1 MAYSKTN
8 WVNGTTPANATNMN
22 KIETELETLDNGII
36 GTTLYNN
43 STGTT
48 SSITLSSSIANF
60 SFIKIYGY
68 FKYSTNNET
77 AYFCR
82 EYEAINGQN
91 YEVTGSVYSGTTNT
105 FITSQINTITDT
117 TVSRGTAILLKIG
130 DGVERT
136 NGLVYITKIVGFE

>member
-22 KIETELETLDNGII
+22 KIENELELLDNG
-36 GTTLYNN
+36 L
-43 STGTT
+43 TGTILYENAAGAT
-48 SSITLSSSIANF
+48 SSITLSSNISNF
-60 SFIKIYGY
+60 STIKIYGY
-68 FKYSTNNET
+68 FKYSTNNAT

-105 FITSQINTITDT
+105 FITSQINTISDI
-117 TVSRGTAILLKIG
+117 TVTRGTAILLKIG